1 MRSIAAFAVAV
12 ALLVTPALAETKL
25 SGTFV
30 AAQACPAL
38 QSIKKQTNP
47 GNVALTPGTSYK
59 LLAGNTDQPTH
70 YWIVVPTAKP
80 DYRWVPVS
88 CGTVT
93 LDQGA
98 TPPTTSTTTTTT
110 AAPPKPAPA
119 PAAPARGGKAE
130 YVLAISWEP
139 AFCEGVSR
147 AIECQKQTAASYEA
161 THFSL
166 HGLWPQPRNVAYCNV
181 SDADR
186 SADKS
191 HRWSDL
197 PAVDLSS
204 RTHDDLAAVMPGMQS
219 GLERHEWIEHGT
231 CSGASQET
239 YFARAALFTG
249 TINNTAI
256 ASLFAANI
264 GKRLDRTAIRK
275 AFDTAFGDGAGD
287 RVRIACDQD
296 GNRRL
301 ITEITIGMR
310 GDVMGTG
317 GIGELIAASAKT
329 DPGCNGGIVDPVGLQ

>member
-1 MRSIAAFAVAV
+1 VRLLAAVCV
-12 ALLVTPALAETKL
+12 GLALLGIAPAIAETKL
-25 SGTFV
+25 SGTFI
-30 AAQACPAL
+30 AKQACAAL

-47 GNVALTPGTSYK
+47 GNISLVPGASYK

-70 YWIVVPTAKP
+70 YWIVVPTAQP

-93 LDQGA
+93 LDQGTA
-98 TPPTTSTTTTTT
+98 T
-110 AAPPKPAPA
+110 
-119 PAAPARGGKAE
+119 PAAPTPAPPPVTTATPAPPSTGKAE

-147 AIECQKQTAASYEA
+147 ATECRTQTAASYEA

-181 SDADR
+181 SDTDR
-186 SADKS
+186 NADKA

-197 PAVDLSS
+197 PPVDLSS
-204 RTHDDLAAVMPGMQS
+204 QTHADLAEVMPGLQS

-239 YFARAALFTG
+239 YFKRAALFTG
-249 TINNTAI
+249 TINNG
-256 ASLFAANI
+256 SLPKLFADNI
-264 GKRLDRTAIRK
+264 GKRLDGTAIRR
-275 AFDTAFGDGAGD
+275 AFETDYGTGAGD
-287 RVRIACDQD
+287 RIRIACDTD
-296 GNRRL
+296 GNRRI
-301 ITEITIGMR
+301 ITEITIGLR

-317 GIGELIAASAKT
+317 GLGELIAASSRT
-329 DPGCNGGIVDPVGLQ
+329 DPGCNGGIVDPAGLQ